1 MSTNTYPQNVDRNAW
16 YVHTDDGI
24 IACNALI
31 DDIPSQVQGET
42 ESYPF
47 ALYSRAYEEDYMS
60 DQQRHIHPYQT
71 LLDIARN
78 AGAYVVHS
86 TPSNRF
92 RYSDQ
97 TPSAAPELL
106 IGLEPSYEHPTTG
119 GLWGLV
125 SGYSDENAHAEHF
138 IRMEVDVLKLAE
150 FDEYDSWDE
159 AKANLRHGGLV

>member
-16 YVHTDDGI
+16 YVHTESEI
-24 IACNALI
+24 IAVNGLI
-31 DDIPSQVQGET
+31 EDIPAQVQGET

-47 ALYSRAYEEDYMS
+47 ALYSRAYEADYMS

-71 LLDIARN
+71 LLEIARN

-86 TPSNRF
+86 TPSNRY

-97 TPSAAPELL
+97 TPAAAPELL
-106 IGLEPSYEHPTTG
+106 VGLEPAYDTPTTG
-119 GLWGLV
+119 GLWGLI
-125 SGYSDENAHAEHF
+125 SGYSDANAHAEHF
-138 IRMEVDVLKLAE
+138 VRMEIDVLKLAE
-150 FDEYDSWDE
+150 FDEYDSWDA